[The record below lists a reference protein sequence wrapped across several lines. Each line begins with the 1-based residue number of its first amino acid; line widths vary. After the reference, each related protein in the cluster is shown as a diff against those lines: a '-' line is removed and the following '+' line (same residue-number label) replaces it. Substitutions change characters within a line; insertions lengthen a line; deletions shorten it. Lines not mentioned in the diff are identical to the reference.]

1 MGGAFAARL
10 LNGGFAVLGYDIDA
24 SRCAELEGA
33 GGERAPAVEEI
44 FRRCDR
50 VILSLP
56 SHCEVG
62 RVIAEGDPALRPRQ
76 IIIDTTTGD
85 PGHAELLAV
94 ELGGRGV
101 SYLDATI
108 SGNSAQVR
116 AGTAVVMIGGDDT
129 AFASCADIFAMLGA
143 ESFHTGL
150 SGTGAKMKLV
160 TNLVLGLNRAALAE
174 GLALGE
180 AIGLDAELTLRVMR
194 HSPAY
199 SRIMDVK
206 GEKMIHSE
214 FSPDARLSQHLKD
227 VRLIL
232 ELGAAAGLP
241 MTLSTAHRAV
251 LEEAEA
257 AGLGALDNSALI
269 QVLRGVTAREN
280 LLGPRASRPHS
291 DSSGPEARGP
301 RKGVES

>member
-1 MGGAFAARL
+1 VGYDIEPGTREAFAAE
-10 LNGGFAVLGYDIDA
+10 GGDVATTA
-24 SRCAELEGA
+24 AE
-33 GGERAPAVEEI
+33 V
-44 FRRCDR
+44 FQRCDR

-56 SHCEVG
+56 SHREVG
-62 RVIAEGDPALRPRQ
+62 EVIAEVDATLRPDH

-85 PGHAELLAV
+85 PEHTMAIARELAD
-94 ELGGRGV
+94 RGIA
-101 SYLDATI
+101 YLDATI

-116 AGTAVVMIGGDDT
+116 QGTSTVMVGGDAA
-129 AFASCADIFAMLGA
+129 AFAACEDILASFGRAT
-143 ESFHTGL
+143 FHTGP

-180 AIGLDAELTLRVMR
+180 AIGLEPELTLRVMR
-194 HSPAY
+194 ESPAS

-232 ELGAAAGLP
+232 KLGAESGLP
-241 MTLSTAHRAV
+241 MTMSDAHRTV
-251 LEEAEA
+251 LEQAEA
-257 AGLGALDNSALI
+257 AGLGGLDNSALI
-269 QVLRGVTAREN
+269 EVLRGHCRNDRHPGA
-280 LLGPRASRPHS
+280 RASRPQ
-291 DSSGPEARGP
+291 ARNAGGTP
-301 RKGVES
+301 AVPGKNFNHE